1 MDYWTRMQRLLDEGY
16 VPRVRTYPRSTQLT
30 LEGAEAN
37 LTLLPQR

>member
-1 MDYWTRMQRLLDEGY
+1 
-16 VPRVRTYPRSTQLT
+16 VRTYPRSTQLT